1 MRETIIILRVRN
13 AKLECALASKSARNA
28 IRRIRTELARRGLTT
43 AQREGILHDNLLML
57 AECES
62 SGGDPVEIL
71 LGTANV
77 SSFDAA
83 INAFCDGVAPECP
96 RLPTALVVVR
106 FFALMLVA
114 LAVVLA
120 AHLAYRVGSK
130 PPGGW
135 LPWYMVNLRTFD
147 MLMFNMEVVLVA
159 TVFLIV
165 QIVSARAR
173 RNPWPHALPAVAAPL
188 LHALLMW
195 YTSVVG
201 VITLPGGVIIFNPLV
216 LDSIAPIVQAQA
228 SMRAMFPGE
237 FGSVVYTSDQP
248 WMNVNYLIL
257 FAVIAIVLVLSALV
271 VYLIESRNP
280 RT

>member
-1 MRETIIILRVRN
+1 MRETIITLRVRN

-62 SGGDPVEIL
+62 SGGDPVEML

-135 LPWYMVNLRTFD
+135 LPWYMVNLRYVD
-147 MLMFNMEVVLVA
+147 YRMFEFEFTVVPLIYLGAQILSSLV
-159 TVFLIV
+159 
-165 QIVSARAR
+165 R
-173 RNPWPHALPAVAAPL
+173 RNPWPHAFPAVATPVL
-188 LHALLMW
+188 FGLF
-195 YTSVVG
+195 VG
-201 VITLPGGVIIFNPLV
+201 AITVFGPVELPNGFVIYNPLFPDALFPIIERWMV
-216 LDSIAPIVQAQA
+216 EGIPMAGPAVQGVGTIDYPWVSINTLLGFAAIATVA
-228 SMRAMFPGE
+228 AMGL
-237 FGSVVYTSDQP
+237 G
-248 WMNVNYLIL
+248 
-257 FAVIAIVLVLSALV
+257 V